1 MGELLKVGSDINAH
15 DQLGWSALLRAA
27 RNGHVQAVEFLLAA
41 GIDKNAINSDGNTAL
56 MLAAGSDKREVAD
69 TLLAAEVDVDVRN
82 AANHTALM
90 YATSAE
96 IVAALVKS
104 GVDVDATDQDGNSA
118 LHRVAEDGEEA
129 VVSSSVAGW
138 GKCRRKEQG
147 RRDRA

>member
-56 MLAAGSDKREVAD
+56 M
-69 TLLAAEVDVDVRN
+69 
-82 AANHTALM
+82 

-96 IVAALVKS
+96 IVDALVKS

>member
-1 MGELLKVGSDINAH
+1 
-15 DQLGWSALLRAA
+15 
-27 RNGHVQAVEFLLAA
+27 VEFLLAA

-96 IVAALVKS
+96 IVDALVKS